1 VESGVRLPVRALS
14 DLSLHAHSAV
24 RSEPMYDPSRRMK
37 TNAAGI
43 AQLVERHVANV
54 KVAGSNPVS
63 RLKEAE
69 QSLWFGAV
77 AQLG

>member
-1 VESGVRLPVRALS
+1 
-14 DLSLHAHSAV
+14 
-24 RSEPMYDPSRRMK
+24 MYDPSRRMK